1 VGSGHLGPE
10 GGILSALY
18 RIDPDEG
25 DDQRNDHQ
33 KEEKLDPDRQ
43 ADQPSRAPRTG
54 TAPLAVGGIR
64 NQLRAALLAGDL
76 NLLHILSMPAGVLRR
91 CSPDGPE
98 PLLVIVQ
105 FVELQ
110 EEMAPAD
117 VVLLM
122 SSVPERIGDLVYGLD
137 EQRLRYRHGPAFPTL
152 GGLIGHLLD
161 SGSKVDALLRH
172 AHLDGLSTADVR
184 ATIEPAQEE
193 ELARPLQEALEDFA
207 RVRRRTVDLMH
218 GWGKS
223 EWERKLRDPRG
234 GEITLLDLCR
244 LVARH
249 EIAHIAQIRNLT
261 VLLPE
266 PQDLGPV
273 RPVVE

>member
-1 VGSGHLGPE
+1 MCSGVVG
-10 GGILSALY
+10 
-18 RIDPDEG
+18 R
-25 DDQRNDHQ
+25 
-33 KEEKLDPDRQ
+33 
-43 ADQPSRAPRTG
+43 
-54 TAPLAVGGIR
+54 
-64 NQLRAALLAGDL
+64 
-76 NLLHILSMPAGVLRR
+76 
-91 CSPDGPE
+91 DGPE

-105 FVELQ
+105 FVELE
-110 EEMAPAD
+110 EEMSPAD

-137 EQRLRYRHGPAFPTL
+137 EPRLRYRHGPAFPTL
-152 GGLIGHLLD
+152 GGLIGHLLV

-184 ATIEPAQEE
+184 ATIEPGQEE

-223 EWERKLRDPRG
+223 EWERKLRDPRA

-249 EIAHIAQIRNLT
+249 EIAHVAQIRNLT

-266 PQDLGPV
+266 PQDLSPI